1 MLTKLDIADFLYHTS
16 GLPFSTLAYLE
27 QPSPDTIEQQLQD
40 VNLQFEPKSHYL
52 YTSANYDVLGV
63 VIEKVTG

>member
-40 VNLQFEPKSHYL
+40 AIATLITQPFNLSATVAVAGKEPIVNK
-52 YTSANYDVLGV
+52 T
-63 VIEKVTG
+63 TG